1 MTYMLT
7 AAETGVVVFDILR
20 NDFHRPL
27 VYGKCNR
34 VNIEEQIV
42 NGILAKQLP
51 PMTVTDVDYV
61 CDMID
66 DLIAEYGNDG
76 NQMAAGA

>member
-7 AAETGVVVFDILR
+7 AAETGVVVFDVLR

-27 VYGKCNR
+27 VDGKCNR